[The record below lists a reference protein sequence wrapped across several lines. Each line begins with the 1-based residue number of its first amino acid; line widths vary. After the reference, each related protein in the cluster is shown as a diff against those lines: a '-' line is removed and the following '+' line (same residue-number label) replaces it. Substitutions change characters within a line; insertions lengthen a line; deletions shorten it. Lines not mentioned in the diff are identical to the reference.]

1 MVVRYAAAMR
11 HFASMMAFT
20 SIATALAGQE
30 LSQTAKGMSAPAL
43 PVFDWKACP
52 FEGCAY
58 RRWTA
63 RKPVVVYDTWKN
75 RRKKIADLSVGDHVN
90 GITGVVITYR
100 PGRIRM
106 DSDLPESG
114 LKKGDTVLTYAYRGE
129 GFAAAW
135 YNGTYDSE
143 FDILFAKWPDGSGC
157 GGDHCAAT
165 YVDLGKTVWWAELR
179 LPSGRVGWVDMNASE
194 FDGVDLL
201 ANFVAMQRPFKSL
214 KPRRSFR

>member
-1 MVVRYAAAMR
+1 MRRLASVV
-11 HFASMMAFT
+11 AFT
-20 SIATALAGQE
+20 GIALAVAGQE
-30 LSQTAKGMSAPAL
+30 ATQAGKKMPAPAL

-58 RRWTA
+58 RQWTA
-63 RKPVVVYDTWKN
+63 RKPVAVYDTWKN
-75 RRKKIADLSVGDHVN
+75 SRKKIAELSVGDRVV
-90 GITGVVITYR
+90 GITGVVITYK

-106 DSDLPESG
+106 DRDLPESG

-135 YNGTYDSE
+135 YNGTYASE
-143 FDILFAKWPDGSGC
+143 FDISFAKWPDGTGC

-165 YVDLGKTVWWAELR
+165 YVDLGNKVWWAEVR

-201 ANFVAMQRPFKSL
+201 A
-214 KPRRSFR
+214 

>member
-1 MVVRYAAAMR
+1 MLVL
-11 HFASMMAFT
+11 AFT
-20 SIATALAGQE
+20 AIALEGQGVPHVP
-30 LSQTAKGMSAPAL
+30 KRMSAPAL
-43 PVFDWKACP
+43 PVFDWNACP

-58 RRWTA
+58 RKWTA

-75 RRKKIADLSVGDHVN
+75 QRKKIAALSIGDHVV
-90 GITGVVITYR
+90 GMTGVVITYR

-106 DSDLPESG
+106 DRDLPESG

-135 YNGTYDSE
+135 HNGTYDSE
-143 FDILFAKWPDGSGC
+143 FDISFARWPDGTGC

-165 YVDLGKTVWWAELR
+165 YVDLGKTVWWAQLR
-179 LPSGRVGWVDMNASE
+179 LPSGRVGWVDMSTSE

-201 ANFVAMQRPFKSL
+201 ANLQRGAATPLAALRRRSTAGSGIQRPSL
-214 KPRRSFR
+214 L

>member
-1 MVVRYAAAMR
+1 MAGVNRCSHCGPLLWSATLAAMR
-11 HFASMMAFT
+11 RLAAVVAFT
-20 SIATALAGQE
+20 GIALALAGQE
-30 LSQTAKGMSAPAL
+30 ASQTAKKMPALAL
-43 PVFDWKACP
+43 PVFDWNACP

-63 RKPVVVYDTWKN
+63 RMPVAVYDTWKN
-75 RRKKIADLSVGDHVN
+75 SRKMIAELSPGDRVV
-90 GITGVVITYR
+90 GITGVVITYK

-106 DSDLPESG
+106 DRDLPQSG
-114 LKKGDTVLTYAYRGE
+114 LKRGDTVLTYAYRGE

-143 FDILFAKWPDGSGC
+143 FDISFAKWPDGSGC

-165 YVDLGKTVWWAELR
+165 YVDLGKTVWWAKVQ
-179 LPSGRVGWVDMNASE
+179 LPSGRLGWVDMNASE

-201 ANFVAMQRPFKSL
+201 A
-214 KPRRSFR
+214 